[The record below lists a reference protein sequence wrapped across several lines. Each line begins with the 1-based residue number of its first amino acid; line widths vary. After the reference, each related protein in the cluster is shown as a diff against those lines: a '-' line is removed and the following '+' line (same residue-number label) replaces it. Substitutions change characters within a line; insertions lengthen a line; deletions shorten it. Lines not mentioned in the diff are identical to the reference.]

1 MIPPATWVALTG
13 ELNWGVTWLGIG
25 AMFWVTGFDIIYA
38 TADIE
43 IDRAQGLN
51 AIPSRF
57 GIRAALWIS
66 RSFHLVT
73 VIALVIAG
81 TLLDAH
87 ALFYVGAGAAAL
99 LLTYEQRLIS
109 PTDLS
114 RLGAAFFTMNGV
126 IAVVFAGFVIAGTL
140 VN

>member
-1 MIPPATWVALTG
+1 M
-13 ELNWGVTWLGIG
+13 
-25 AMFWVTGFDIIYA
+25 
-38 TADIE
+38 
-43 IDRAQGLN
+43 
-51 AIPSRF
+51 
-57 GIRAALWIS
+57 
-66 RSFHLVT
+66 T

-81 TLLDAH
+81 ALLEVH
-87 ALFYVGAGAAAL
+87 ALYYVGVGAAAL

-126 IAVVFAGFVIAGTL
+126 IAVVFVGFVIAGTL